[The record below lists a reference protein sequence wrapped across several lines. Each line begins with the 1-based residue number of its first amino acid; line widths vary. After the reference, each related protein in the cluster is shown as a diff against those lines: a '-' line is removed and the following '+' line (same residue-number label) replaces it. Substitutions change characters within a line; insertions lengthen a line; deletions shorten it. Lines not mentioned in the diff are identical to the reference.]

1 MNEPSKN
8 SSALGPLIRQ
18 GRTAKHLSIRS
29 LAALTDIPRS
39 TLFDLELGQ
48 VATPHP
54 IALQAL
60 ARALDL
66 PLTDV
71 YAAAGY
77 TEPEGLPSFT
87 PYLRSKYA
95 DLPAD
100 ARAELATSFER
111 IAKKYGYDASGPAPG
126 EDEH

>member
-1 MNEPSKN
+1 MNDTPTN

-18 GRTAKHLSIRS
+18 GRAAKQLSIRS
-29 LAALTDIPRS
+29 LAEKANIPRS
-39 TLFDLELGQ
+39 TLFDIELGK

-54 IALQAL
+54 MALQSL
-60 ARALDL
+60 ARTLDL

-87 PYLRSKYA
+87 PYLRSKYG
-95 DLPAD
+95 DLPPD

-126 EDEH
+126 EDER